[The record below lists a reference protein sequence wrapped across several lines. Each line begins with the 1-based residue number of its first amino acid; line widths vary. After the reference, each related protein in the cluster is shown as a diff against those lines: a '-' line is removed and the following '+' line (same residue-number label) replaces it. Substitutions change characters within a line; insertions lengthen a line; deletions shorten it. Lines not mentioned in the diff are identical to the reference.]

1 MRGERSNRNL
11 RCNFFTQRVVSI
23 WNKLPD
29 EVVEADTI
37 KTIKGH
43 LGRYM
48 DRKCLEEYGPNARK
62 WDKPRWGILVSMNE
76 LG

>member
-1 MRGERSNRNL
+1 M
-11 RCNFFTQRVVSI
+11 
-23 WNKLPD
+23 LPD